1 MSTGLADVSREGLEG
16 DETIKRQG
24 KASNSQQPRSL
35 RNMFRDTGVKV
46 FSCPLHEG
54 I

>member
-1 MSTGLADVSREGLEG
+1 MSIGLADVSREGMKGNVTLN
-16 DETIKRQG
+16 RQG
-24 KASNSQQPRSL
+24 KTSTAHQPRS
-35 RNMFRDTGVKV
+35 FRSTFKDTGIKV